1 MEAMTETAAATKP
14 PVEMTRSGGFIG
26 TVNLG
31 CRGVDRLF
39 AFAQIVIIAYA
50 FGASNG
56 ADVFFLASIAPLT
69 IGVVVGEALSR
80 SLLTMLT
87 SPQVSASPR
96 ELAAAGALI
105 SIAIVAALTGIYL
118 ALALPLVIWLH
129 PDGSHAIGPWL
140 AFAPLGIALALSGY
154 LGGILVWSHR
164 YVWAA
169 LRYPFSGGAALALL
183 AAAIHFTNGLNTVAA
198 GVSTGY
204 AIALL
209 PLYAAVATRLGF
221 GWIRH
226 ASASGFSAA
235 FAGRRRV
242 GAGVGA
248 GLIGGQLIVLLERL
262 LAAPLGAGSV
272 SSLAYARGVA
282 GAPALATEALG
293 AGAYPGFVRA
303 HSVGD
308 TDFLKQSFLVWFR
321 IAVLLGVAFAAF
333 FIAFGHDLVA
343 VLFERGRFGVYEVG
357 RAGGMLVAFALST
370 LAGGVAALFVTTLYG
385 LDRFSGILYRELG
398 VFCAYLVLAPS
409 LRYAFGA
416 VGLAWAFSVAQSLGA
431 ILAGGLV
438 VRYLGLGVRGLIRE
452 GLVPLA
458 PHVVAVCAAFV
469 VIRLAVDDLPWA
481 NNAREGAR
489 VGTAALLLVV
499 LGAVWVMRSTLPE
512 AKRLRALAPRI
523 RRREPRQRS
532 R

>member
-1 MEAMTETAAATKP
+1 MTETTAPPESSVAT
-14 PVEMTRSGGFIG
+14 TRSGGFIG
-26 TVNLG
+26 TANLA
-31 CRGVDRLF
+31 CRGLDRLF

-56 ADVFFLASIAPLT
+56 ADVFFLASIVPLT
-69 IGVVVGEALSR
+69 IGVVVGESLGR

-87 SPQVSASPR
+87 SSQSTVPPE

-105 SIAIVAALTGIYL
+105 SICIVAGMTGIYL
-118 ALALPLVIWLH
+118 AIATPLVIWLH
-129 PDGSHAIGPWL
+129 PDGSKALGPWL
-140 AFAPLGIALALSGY
+140 AFAPLGIVLALSGY
-154 LGGILVWSHR
+154 LGGVLVWLHR

-169 LRYPFSGGAALALL
+169 LRYPVGGGAALALL
-183 AAAIHFTNGLNTVAA
+183 AAAVHFTNGLNTVAA
-198 GVSTGY
+198 GVTLGY
-204 AIALL
+204 AVAFVA
-209 PLYAAVATRLGF
+209 LYAAVAARLGS
-221 GWIRH
+221 GWLSHTTR
-226 ASASGFSAA
+226 SAFSGAWG
-235 FAGRRRV
+235 GRRRV

-303 HSVGD
+303 HSIGD

-321 IAVLLGVAFAAF
+321 IAVLAGVAFAAF
-333 FIAFGHDLVA
+333 FIAFGHDLIA

-385 LDRFSGILYRELG
+385 LDRFSGIFYRELS

-416 VGLAWAFSVAQSLGA
+416 VGLAWAFSVAQTLGA
-431 ILAGGLV
+431 VLAGGLV
-438 VRYLGLGVRGLIRE
+438 VRYLGLGLRGLIRE
-452 GLVPLA
+452 GVIPLA
-458 PHVVAVCAAFV
+458 PHVAIVCAAFV
-469 VIRLAVDDLPWA
+469 AIRLAVDDLPWA
-481 NNAREGAR
+481 NTAREGAR
-489 VGTAALLLVV
+489 VGTAALLLVA

-512 AKRLRALAPRI
+512 AKRLRALAVRA
-523 RRREPRQRS
+523 RDARQPRQRAE
-532 R
+532 